1 MNPVSE
7 ELFNSYDENIVVM
20 GSTGS
25 VGIQSLDV
33 ISKSKSHKVI
43 GLSCYS
49 NADLIFEQTKEYLPN
64 FVAIEVIDPSHNLF
78 NLCKENNIKLI
89 TGNNASCNIP
99 FDNLDL
105 AINAIVGTAGL
116 KPTIELV
123 KNGIDIALSN
133 KESLVLGGHIIMP
146 LAQKN
151 NVNIIPV
158 DSEHSAIFQC
168 LNGEN
173 HNELKKI
180 ILTGSGGPFLET
192 PIDKFNTITPD
203 QALKHPNWDMGAKIS
218 IDSATMMN
226 KALELIEALWLF
238 NIKLDKIQITI
249 HPQSIVHSMV
259 EFVDG
264 SYKAHLGLPDMKV
277 PIQYAL
283 TFPNRKDSSVGSLD
297 FENLNLD
304 FRKPDLERYPILSL
318 VEELI
323 NLGGNRVAVMSM
335 ANDYIVERFLD
346 RKISFNEIFYLIQE
360 VVNEFA
366 SDDLPS
372 LEELFILDKN
382 IELYLNSN

>member
-1 MNPVSE
+1 MK
-7 ELFNSYDENIVVM
+7 NIVVM

-43 GLSCYS
+43 GLSCHS

-123 KNGIDIALSN
+123 NNGIDIALSN

-173 HNELKKI
+173 LKELKKI

-283 TFPNRKDSSVGSLD
+283 TFPNRTNSSVGSLD

-382 IELYLNSN
+382 IQLYLNSN

>member
-1 MNPVSE
+1 MK
-7 ELFNSYDENIVVM
+7 NIVVM

-49 NADLIFEQTKEYLPN
+49 NADLIFQQTKEYLPN

-173 HNELKKI
+173 LKELKKI

-283 TFPNRKDSSVGSLD
+283 TFPNRTNSSVGSLD

-335 ANDYIVERFLD
+335 ANDYIVKRFLD

-382 IELYLNSN
+382 IQLYLNSN

>member
-1 MNPVSE
+1 MK
-7 ELFNSYDENIVVM
+7 NIVVM

-89 TGNNASCNIP
+89 TGDNASCNIP

-173 HNELKKI
+173 LKELKKI

-283 TFPNRKDSSVGSLD
+283 TFPNRTNSSVGSLD

-382 IELYLNSN
+382 IQLYLNSN

>member
-1 MNPVSE
+1 MK
-7 ELFNSYDENIVVM
+7 NIVVM

-25 VGIQSLDV
+25 IGIQSLDV
-33 ISKSKSHKVI
+33 ISKDNSYNVV
-43 GLSCYS
+43 GLTCHS
-49 NADLIFEQTKEYLPN
+49 NANLLFEQAKKHSPD
-64 FVAIEVIDPSHNLF
+64 FVAIDVIDSSHDLF
-78 NLCKENNIKLI
+78 NLCKENNIELI
-89 TGNNASCNIP
+89 TGSKASSNIP
-99 FDNLDL
+99 FKNLDL

-116 KPTIELV
+116 RPTIELI
-123 KNGIDIALSN
+123 KNGVDIALSN

-146 LAQKN
+146 LAHRK

-173 HNELKKI
+173 HKELKKI

-192 PIDKFNTITPD
+192 PIHEFDSITPE

-259 EFVDG
+259 EFIDG

-283 TFPNRKDSSVGSLD
+283 TFPERKDSSVGSLD

-304 FRKPDLERYPILSL
+304 FKKPDLERYPILSL

-323 NLGGNRVAVMSM
+323 NLGGNRIAVMSM
-335 ANDYIVERFLD
+335 ANDYVVQKFLD
-346 RKISFNEIFYLIQE
+346 QKISFNEIFFLIKE
-360 VVNEFA
+360 VVDKFA

-382 IELYLNSN
+382 IQLYLNPN

>member
-1 MNPVSE
+1 MK
-7 ELFNSYDENIVVM
+7 NIVVM

-123 KNGIDIALSN
+123 NNGVDIALSN

-173 HNELKKI
+173 HKELKKI

-283 TFPNRKDSSVGSLD
+283 TFPNRTNSSVGSLD

-335 ANDYIVERFLD
+335 ANDYVVKRFLD

-382 IELYLNSN
+382 IQLYLNSN

>member
-1 MNPVSE
+1 MK
-7 ELFNSYDENIVVM
+7 NIVVM

-43 GLSCYS
+43 GLSCNS
-49 NADLIFEQTKEYLPN
+49 NADLLFEQTKEYLPN
-64 FVAIEVIDPSHNLF
+64 FVAIEVIDSSHNLF
-78 NLCKENNIKLI
+78 NLCKKNNIKLI

-123 KNGIDIALSN
+123 NNGVDIALSN

-173 HNELKKI
+173 HKELKKI

-323 NLGGNRVAVMSM
+323 NSGGNRVAVMSM
-335 ANDYIVERFLD
+335 ANDYVVKKFLD

-382 IELYLNSN
+382 IQLYLNSN

>member
-1 MNPVSE
+1 MKNV
-7 ELFNSYDENIVVM
+7 VVM

-33 ISKSKSHKVI
+33 ISKNKSHKVI

-49 NADLIFEQTKEYLPN
+49 NADLLFEQTKEYLPN
-64 FVAIEVIDPSHNLF
+64 FVAIEVIDSSHNLF
-78 NLCKENNIKLI
+78 NLCKKNNIKLI

-123 KNGIDIALSN
+123 NNGVDIALSN

-173 HNELKKI
+173 HKELKKI

-283 TFPNRKDSSVGSLD
+283 TFPNRTNSSVGSLD

-382 IELYLNSN
+382 IQLYLNSN

>member
-1 MNPVSE
+1 MKNV
-7 ELFNSYDENIVVM
+7 VVM

-33 ISKSKSHKVI
+33 ISKNKSHKVI

-49 NADLIFEQTKEYLPN
+49 NADLLFEQTKEYLPN
-64 FVAIEVIDPSHNLF
+64 FVAIEVIDSSHNLF
-78 NLCKENNIKLI
+78 NLCKKNNIKLI

-123 KNGIDIALSN
+123 NNGVDIALSN

-173 HNELKKI
+173 HKELKKI

-264 SYKAHLGLPDMKV
+264 SYKAHLGLPDMRV

-335 ANDYIVERFLD
+335 ANDYVVKRFLD
-346 RKISFNEIFYLIQE
+346 RKISFNEIFYLIQK

>member
-1 MNPVSE
+1 MK
-7 ELFNSYDENIVVM
+7 NIVVM

-25 VGIQSLDV
+25 IGIQSLDV
-33 ISKSKSHKVI
+33 ISKDNSYNVV
-43 GLSCYS
+43 GLTCHS
-49 NADLIFEQTKEYLPN
+49 NANLLFEQAKKHSPD
-64 FVAIEVIDPSHNLF
+64 FVAIDFIDSSHDLF
-78 NLCKENNIKLI
+78 NLCKENNIELI
-89 TGNNASCNIP
+89 TGSKASSNIP
-99 FDNLDL
+99 FKNLDL

-116 KPTIELV
+116 RPTIELI
-123 KNGIDIALSN
+123 KNGVDIALSN

-146 LAQKN
+146 LAHKK

-173 HNELKKI
+173 HKELKKI

-192 PIDKFNTITPD
+192 PIHEFDSITPE

-283 TFPNRKDSSVGSLD
+283 TFPERKDSSVGSLD

-304 FRKPDLERYPILSL
+304 FKKPDLERYPILSL

-323 NLGGNRVAVMSM
+323 NLGGNRLAVMSM
-335 ANDYIVERFLD
+335 ANDYVVQKFLD
-346 RKISFNEIFYLIQE
+346 QKISFNEIFFLIKE
-360 VVNEFA
+360 VVDKFA

-372 LEELFILDKN
+372 LEELFTLDKN
-382 IELYLNSN
+382 IQLYLNPN

>member
-1 MNPVSE
+1 MKNV
-7 ELFNSYDENIVVM
+7 VVM

-33 ISKSKSHKVI
+33 ISKNKSHKVI

-49 NADLIFEQTKEYLPN
+49 NADLLFEQTKEYLPN
-64 FVAIEVIDPSHNLF
+64 FVAIEVIDSSHNLF
-78 NLCKENNIKLI
+78 NLCKKNNIKLI

-123 KNGIDIALSN
+123 NNGVDIALSN

-173 HNELKKI
+173 HKELKKI
-180 ILTGSGGPFLET
+180 ILTGSGGPFLKT

-259 EFVDG
+259 EFIDG

-304 FRKPDLERYPILSL
+304 FIKPDLERYPILSL

-335 ANDYIVERFLD
+335 ANDYVVKRFLD
-346 RKISFNEIFYLIQE
+346 RKISFNEIFYLIQK

>member
-1 MNPVSE
+1 MK
-7 ELFNSYDENIVVM
+7 NIVVM

-25 VGIQSLDV
+25 IGIQSLDV
-33 ISKSKSHKVI
+33 ISKDNSYNVV
-43 GLSCYS
+43 GLTCHS
-49 NADLIFEQTKEYLPN
+49 NANLLFEQAKKHSPD
-64 FVAIEVIDPSHNLF
+64 FVAIDFIDSSHDLF
-78 NLCKENNIKLI
+78 NLCKENNIELI
-89 TGNNASCNIP
+89 TGSKASSNIP
-99 FDNLDL
+99 FKNLDL

-116 KPTIELV
+116 RPTIELI
-123 KNGIDIALSN
+123 KNGVDIALSN

-146 LAQKN
+146 LAHKK

-173 HNELKKI
+173 HKELKKI

-192 PIDKFNTITPD
+192 PIHEFDSITPE

-283 TFPNRKDSSVGSLD
+283 TFPVRKDSSVGSLD

-304 FRKPDLERYPILSL
+304 FKKPDLERYPILSL

-323 NLGGNRVAVMSM
+323 NLGGNRLAVMSM
-335 ANDYIVERFLD
+335 ANDYVVQKFLD
-346 RKISFNEIFYLIQE
+346 QKISFNEIFFLIKE
-360 VVNEFA
+360 VVDKFA

-382 IELYLNSN
+382 IQLYLNPN

>member
-1 MNPVSE
+1 MK
-7 ELFNSYDENIVVM
+7 NIVVM

-25 VGIQSLDV
+25 IGIQSLDV
-33 ISKSKSHKVI
+33 ISKNNSHKVA
-43 GLSCYS
+43 GLTCRS
-49 NADLIFEQTKEYLPN
+49 NANLLFEQTKKYLPD
-64 FVAIEVIDPSHNLF
+64 FVAIDVIDSSHNLF

-89 TGNNASCNIP
+89 TGSDASSNIP
-99 FDNLDL
+99 FKNLDL
-105 AINAIVGTAGL
+105 AINAIVGTSGL
-116 KPTIELV
+116 RPTIELI
-123 KNGIDIALSN
+123 KNGVDIALSN

-146 LAQKN
+146 LATEK

-173 HNELKKI
+173 QKELKKI
-180 ILTGSGGPFLET
+180 ILTGSGGPFLKK
-192 PIDKFNTITPD
+192 PINEFDSITPNE
-203 QALKHPNWDMGAKIS
+203 ALKHPNWDMGAKIS

-226 KALELIEALWLF
+226 KALELVEALWLF

-283 TFPNRKDSSVGSLD
+283 TFPERKDASVGSLD
-297 FENLNLD
+297 FDNLNLD
-304 FRKPDLERYPILSL
+304 FKTPDLERYPILSL

-335 ANDYIVERFLD
+335 ANDYVVQKFLD
-346 RKISFNEIFYLIQE
+346 QKISFNEIFSLIKE
-360 VVNEFA
+360 VIDKFA

-382 IELYLNSN
+382 IQLYLDPN

>member
-1 MNPVSE
+1 MK
-7 ELFNSYDENIVVM
+7 NIVVM

-64 FVAIEVIDPSHNLF
+64 FVAIEVIDSSHNLF
-78 NLCKENNIKLI
+78 NLCKKNNIKLI

-123 KNGIDIALSN
+123 NNGVDIALSN

-173 HNELKKI
+173 HKELKKI

-335 ANDYIVERFLD
+335 ANDYVVKRFLD
-346 RKISFNEIFYLIQE
+346 RKISFNEIFYLIQK
-360 VVNEFA
+360 VVDEFA

>member
-1 MNPVSE
+1 MK
-7 ELFNSYDENIVVM
+7 NIVVM

-25 VGIQSLDV
+25 IGIQSLDV
-33 ISKSKSHKVI
+33 ISKDNSYNVV
-43 GLSCYS
+43 GLTCHS
-49 NADLIFEQTKEYLPN
+49 NANLLFEQAKKHSPD
-64 FVAIEVIDPSHNLF
+64 FVAIDVIDSSHDLF
-78 NLCKENNIKLI
+78 NLCKENNIELI
-89 TGNNASCNIP
+89 TGSKASSNIP
-99 FDNLDL
+99 FKNLDL

-116 KPTIELV
+116 RPTIELI
-123 KNGIDIALSN
+123 KNGVDIALSN

-146 LAQKN
+146 LAHKK

-173 HNELKKI
+173 HKELKKI

-192 PIDKFNTITPD
+192 PIHEFDSITPEK
-203 QALKHPNWDMGAKIS
+203 ALKHPNWDMGAKIS

-283 TFPNRKDSSVGSLD
+283 TFPERKDSSVGSLD

-304 FRKPDLERYPILSL
+304 FKKPDLERYPILSL

-323 NLGGNRVAVMSM
+323 NLGGNRIAVMSM
-335 ANDYIVERFLD
+335 ANDYVVQKFLD
-346 RKISFNEIFYLIQE
+346 QKISFNEIFFLIKE
-360 VVNEFA
+360 VVDKFA

-382 IELYLNSN
+382 IQLYLNPN

>member
-1 MNPVSE
+1 MK
-7 ELFNSYDENIVVM
+7 NIVVM

-64 FVAIEVIDPSHNLF
+64 FVAIEVIDSSHNLF
-78 NLCKENNIKLI
+78 NLCKKNNIKLI

-146 LAQKN
+146 LARKN

-173 HNELKKI
+173 LKELKKI

-283 TFPNRKDSSVGSLD
+283 TFPNRTNSSVGSLD

-382 IELYLNSN
+382 IQLYLNSN

>member
-1 MNPVSE
+1 MK
-7 ELFNSYDENIVVM
+7 NIVVM

-25 VGIQSLDV
+25 IGIQSLDV
-33 ISKSKSHKVI
+33 ISKDNSYNVV
-43 GLSCYS
+43 GLTCHS
-49 NADLIFEQTKEYLPN
+49 NANLLFEQAKKHSPD
-64 FVAIEVIDPSHNLF
+64 FVAIDVIDSSHDLF
-78 NLCKENNIKLI
+78 NLCKENNIELI
-89 TGNNASCNIP
+89 TGSKASSNIP
-99 FDNLDL
+99 FKNLNL

-116 KPTIELV
+116 RPTIELI
-123 KNGIDIALSN
+123 KNGVDIALSN

-146 LAQKN
+146 LAHKK

-173 HNELKKI
+173 HKELKKI

-192 PIDKFNTITPD
+192 PIHEFDAITPE

-238 NIKLDKIQITI
+238 NINLDKIQITI

-283 TFPNRKDSSVGSLD
+283 TFPERKDSSVGSLD

-304 FRKPDLERYPILSL
+304 FKKPDLERYPILSF

-323 NLGGNRVAVMSM
+323 NLGGNRIAVMSM
-335 ANDYIVERFLD
+335 ANDYVVQKFLD
-346 RKISFNEIFYLIQE
+346 QKISFNEIFSLIKE
-360 VVNEFA
+360 VVDKFA
-366 SDDLPS
+366 SDDQPS
-372 LEELFILDKN
+372 FEELFILDKN
-382 IELYLNSN
+382 IQLYLNPN

>member
-1 MNPVSE
+1 MK
-7 ELFNSYDENIVVM
+7 NIVVM

-25 VGIQSLDV
+25 IGIQSLDV
-33 ISKSKSHKVI
+33 ISKDNSYNVV
-43 GLSCYS
+43 GLTCHS
-49 NADLIFEQTKEYLPN
+49 NANLLFEQAKKHSPD
-64 FVAIEVIDPSHNLF
+64 FVAIDVIDSSHDLF
-78 NLCKENNIKLI
+78 NLCKENNIELI
-89 TGNNASCNIP
+89 TGSKASSNIP
-99 FDNLDL
+99 FKNLDL

-116 KPTIELV
+116 RPTIELI
-123 KNGIDIALSN
+123 KNGVDIALSN

-146 LAQKN
+146 LARKK

-173 HNELKKI
+173 HKELKKI

-192 PIDKFNTITPD
+192 PIHEFDSITPE

-283 TFPNRKDSSVGSLD
+283 TFPERKDSSVGSLD

-304 FRKPDLERYPILSL
+304 FKKPDLERYPILSL

-323 NLGGNRVAVMSM
+323 NLGGNRIAVMSM
-335 ANDYIVERFLD
+335 ANDYVVQKFLD
-346 RKISFNEIFYLIQE
+346 QKISFNEIFFLIKE
-360 VVNEFA
+360 VVEKFA

-382 IELYLNSN
+382 IQLYLNPN

>member
-1 MNPVSE
+1 MKNV
-7 ELFNSYDENIVVM
+7 VVM

-33 ISKSKSHKVI
+33 ISKNKSHKVI

-49 NADLIFEQTKEYLPN
+49 NADLLFEQTKEYLPN

-173 HNELKKI
+173 LKELKKI

-264 SYKAHLGLPDMKV
+264 SYKAHLGLPDMRV

-283 TFPNRKDSSVGSLD
+283 TFPNRTNSSVGSLD

-335 ANDYIVERFLD
+335 ANDYVVKRFLD

-382 IELYLNSN
+382 IQLYLNSN

>member
-1 MNPVSE
+1 MKNV
-7 ELFNSYDENIVVM
+7 VVM

-33 ISKSKSHKVI
+33 ISKNKSHKVI

-49 NADLIFEQTKEYLPN
+49 NADLLFEQTKEYLPN
-64 FVAIEVIDPSHNLF
+64 FVAIEVIDSSHNLF
-78 NLCKENNIKLI
+78 NLCKKNNIKLI

-123 KNGIDIALSN
+123 NNGVDIALSN

-173 HNELKKI
+173 HKELKKI

-192 PIDKFNTITPD
+192 PIDKFNSIKPD
-203 QALKHPNWDMGAKIS
+203 QALNHPNWDMGAKIS

-335 ANDYIVERFLD
+335 ANDYVVNRFLD
-346 RKISFNEIFYLIQE
+346 RKISFNEIFYLIQK

>member
-1 MNPVSE
+1 MK
-7 ELFNSYDENIVVM
+7 NIVVM

-89 TGNNASCNIP
+89 TGDNASCNIP

-123 KNGIDIALSN
+123 NNRIDIALSN

-173 HNELKKI
+173 HKELKKI
-180 ILTGSGGPFLET
+180 ILTGSGGPFLKT

-218 IDSATMMN
+218 VDSATMMN

-304 FRKPDLERYPILSL
+304 FIKPDLERYPILSL

-335 ANDYIVERFLD
+335 ANDYVVKRFLE
-346 RKISFNEIFYLIQE
+346 RKISFNEIFYLIQK

-382 IELYLNSN
+382 IQLYLNSN

>member
-1 MNPVSE
+1 MKNV
-7 ELFNSYDENIVVM
+7 VVM

-25 VGIQSLDV
+25 IGIQSLDV
-33 ISKSKSHKVI
+33 ISKHNSHKVA
-43 GLSCYS
+43 GLTCHS
-49 NADLIFEQTKEYLPN
+49 NADLLFEQTEKYLPD
-64 FVAIEVIDPSHNLF
+64 FIAIDVIDPSHSLF
-78 NLCKENNIKLI
+78 NLCKENNIELI
-89 TGNNASCNIP
+89 TGSDASSNIP
-99 FDNLDL
+99 FNNLDL
-105 AINAIVGTAGL
+105 AINAIVGTSGL
-116 KPTIELV
+116 RPTIELI
-123 KNGIDIALSN
+123 KNGVDVALSN

-146 LAQKN
+146 LASEK

-173 HNELKKI
+173 QRELKKI
-180 ILTGSGGPFLET
+180 ILTGSGGPFLQK
-192 PIDKFNTITPD
+192 PIHEFDSITPNE
-203 QALKHPNWDMGAKIS
+203 ALKHPNWDMGAKIS

-226 KALELIEALWLF
+226 KALELVEALWLF

-283 TFPNRKDSSVGSLD
+283 TFPERKDASVGSLD
-297 FENLNLD
+297 FDNLNLD
-304 FRKPDLERYPILSL
+304 FKKPDLERYPILAF

-335 ANDYIVERFLD
+335 ANDHIVQKFLD
-346 RKISFNEIFYLIQE
+346 QKISFNEIFSLIKE

-382 IELYLNSN
+382 IQLYLDPN

>member
-1 MNPVSE
+1 MK
-7 ELFNSYDENIVVM
+7 NIVVM

-25 VGIQSLDV
+25 IGIQSLDV
-33 ISKSKSHKVI
+33 ISKDNSYNVV
-43 GLSCYS
+43 GLTCHS
-49 NADLIFEQTKEYLPN
+49 NANLLFEQAKKHSPD
-64 FVAIEVIDPSHNLF
+64 FVAIDVIDSSHDLF
-78 NLCKENNIKLI
+78 NLCKENNIELI
-89 TGNNASCNIP
+89 TGSKASSNIP
-99 FDNLDL
+99 FNNLDL

-116 KPTIELV
+116 RPTIELI
-123 KNGIDIALSN
+123 KNGVDIALSN

-146 LAQKN
+146 LAHKK

-173 HNELKKI
+173 HKKLKKI

-192 PIDKFNTITPD
+192 PIHEFDSITPE

-283 TFPNRKDSSVGSLD
+283 TFPERKDSSVGSLD

-304 FRKPDLERYPILSL
+304 FKKPDLERYPILSL

-323 NLGGNRVAVMSM
+323 NLGGNRLAVMSM
-335 ANDYIVERFLD
+335 ANDYVVQKFLD
-346 RKISFNEIFYLIQE
+346 QKISFNEIFFLIKE
-360 VVNEFA
+360 VVDKFA

-382 IELYLNSN
+382 IQLYLNPN

>member
-1 MNPVSE
+1 MK
-7 ELFNSYDENIVVM
+7 NIVVM

-25 VGIQSLDV
+25 IGIQSLDV
-33 ISKSKSHKVI
+33 ISKDNSYNVV
-43 GLSCYS
+43 GLTCHS
-49 NADLIFEQTKEYLPN
+49 NANLLFEQAKKYSPD
-64 FVAIEVIDPSHNLF
+64 FVAIDVIDSSHDLF
-78 NLCKENNIKLI
+78 NLCKENNIELI
-89 TGNNASCNIP
+89 TGSKASSNIP
-99 FDNLDL
+99 FKNLDL

-116 KPTIELV
+116 RPTIELI
-123 KNGIDIALSN
+123 KNGVNIALSN

-146 LAQKN
+146 LAHKK

-173 HNELKKI
+173 HKELKKI

-192 PIDKFNTITPD
+192 PIHEFDSITPE

-238 NIKLDKIQITI
+238 NIKPDKIQITI

-259 EFVDG
+259 EFIDG

-283 TFPNRKDSSVGSLD
+283 TFPERKDSSVGSLD

-304 FRKPDLERYPILSL
+304 FKKPDLERYPILSF

-323 NLGGNRVAVMSM
+323 NLGGNRIAVMSM
-335 ANDYIVERFLD
+335 ANDYVVQKFLD
-346 RKISFNEIFYLIQE
+346 QKISFNEIFFLIKE
-360 VVNEFA
+360 VVEKFA

-382 IELYLNSN
+382 IQLYLNPN

>member
-1 MNPVSE
+1 MK
-7 ELFNSYDENIVVM
+7 NIVVM

-33 ISKSKSHKVI
+33 ISKNKSHKVI

-123 KNGIDIALSN
+123 NNGIDIALSN

-173 HNELKKI
+173 LKELKKI

-283 TFPNRKDSSVGSLD
+283 TFPNRTNSSVGSLD

-323 NLGGNRVAVMSM
+323 NLGGKRVAVMSM

-382 IELYLNSN
+382 IQLYLNSH

>member
-1 MNPVSE
+1 MK
-7 ELFNSYDENIVVM
+7 NIVVM

-64 FVAIEVIDPSHNLF
+64 FVAIEIIDSSHNLF

-123 KNGIDIALSN
+123 NNRIDIALSN

-173 HNELKKI
+173 HKELKKI

-283 TFPNRKDSSVGSLD
+283 TFPNRTDSSVGSLD

-304 FRKPDLERYPILSL
+304 FRKPDLERYPILSI

-335 ANDYIVERFLD
+335 ANDYVVKRFLD

-382 IELYLNSN
+382 IQLYLNSN